1 MIFTTF
7 SPLSDC
13 EAEDSEK
20 AYWSFFPF
28 SSTNILLFWIF
39 QVLFH
44 LFKTHLGEI
53 HKVTVKYMQSLCFCY
68 VACSHP
74 YYKGSFYWG
83 TGRSFARTLE
93 SDRYS
98 QRGLQ
103 ATVDS
108 DGMKQLRVKRTY

>member
-13 EAEDSEK
+13 EAENSEK

-28 SSTNILLFWIF
+28 SSTKYIALLDFSSFIPLI
-39 QVLFH
+39 QN
-44 LFKTHLGEI
+44 TSGQI
-53 HKVTVKYMQSLCFCY
+53 HKITVKYMQSLCFCY
-68 VACSHP
+68 MAYSHP

-83 TGRSFARTLE
+83 TGRSFTRTLE

-108 DGMKQLRVKRTY
+108 DGMKQLRVKRT